1 MSGWSVIGSGVAGLC
16 AATMLVEHGESVE
29 VIVAPGQPTASHLAG
44 GMLAPY
50 CEAESAPEVVV
61 AAGRDSVQ
69 WWAER
74 VGCVSRHGTLVV
86 APPRDTPELARFARM
101 TEQHEWIEPGRLEP
115 DLESRFSRGLY
126 FPDEGHLEPRR
137 ALVELRDQLFS
148 RGVEFCRGTARWPR
162 IDCRG
167 IAARDRLPA
176 LRAVRGE
183 MVILESDEIQLSRP
197 IRLLHPRFPCY
208 LVPWSNNRLMLGA
221 TMVESADTGPVT
233 ARALMDLLSS
243 AYAIHPALAEARV
256 VETGSGL
263 RPAFPD
269 NLPAVRYID
278 GEYTING
285 MFRHGFLLAP
295 AMAKQLLEMISATS
309 GSMPEPLSTQRSS

>member
-1 MSGWSVIGSGVAGLC
+1 MNGWSVIGSGVAGLC
-16 AATMLVEHGESVE
+16 AATQLAEHGKSVE
-29 VIVAPGQPTASHLAG
+29 VIVSPEQPTASHLAG

-50 CEAESAPEVVV
+50 CEAESAPQSVV
-61 AAGRDSVQ
+61 ATGQNAVQ

-74 VGCVSRHGTLVV
+74 VPGVSRNGTLVV
-86 APPRDTPELARFARM
+86 APPRDTPELNRFARM
-101 TEQHEWIEPGRLEP
+101 TEQHEWVEPGQLEP

-126 FPDEGHLEPRR
+126 FAEEGHLEPRR
-137 ALVELRDQLFS
+137 ALAELRDRLAA
-148 RGVEFCRGTARWPR
+148 RGVTFRQGRPRWPR

-167 IAARDRLPA
+167 IAARDRLPS

-183 MVILESDEIQLSRP
+183 MVILETDEIRLSRP
-197 IRLLHPRFPCY
+197 VRLLHPRFPCY
-208 LVPWSNNRLMLGA
+208 LVPWSANHFMLGA

-233 ARALMDLLSS
+233 ARALMELLSS

-256 VETGSGL
+256 IETGHGL

-269 NLPAVRYID
+269 NLPSVQYVA
-278 GEYTING
+278 GEYIING

-295 AMAKQLLEMISATS
+295 AMARQLLETMASPTDAGPHSLANRSAS
-309 GSMPEPLSTQRSS
+309 